1 MKKKLIWVSSIIT
14 VIIIVINI
22 SMLLYMFI
30 QYRSLAENMKK
41 SYYHNGKTLSEIIK
55 VAIYNNIDITNSV
68 QDYIYSE
75 MIQDIEDRFNIQSK
89 QENVKIETK
98 GFYFSEISH
107 IDSFIIKYSI
117 GKSVHSIS
125 KSKEL
130 YTNIEKISG
139 AGKYIQTIGDIPSI
153 EYVVIQDNF
162 GIIMA
167 TTSIDSLSSISG
179 DSALMYS
186 IVEMS
191 DYFRLY
197 KLRNKEIYE
206 FISPIESNTVLRI
219 GFVSEPIDNAMK
231 ESRIIFFSTLFTIIS
246 FALLI
251 IIIIFYYSRNAISSA
266 MLLDKEK
273 ERAGYFELMND
284 GIMILDRNNNI
295 INFNINL
302 LKILNIENINNIKD
316 IIENNPEIK
325 EIYYSE
331 NTFQDFEIIYG
342 DKHLLCS
349 SIILKDNN
357 KKIIT
362 INDFTEIEKLKKD
375 NQLRENQVLLSEL
388 SFKVAHELKNPLNG
402 ISIVVQRIL
411 KEIPVETDYANMLK
425 DTLDEVN
432 RMNKRIVDFTKF
444 AKPIDC
450 KFESINIKD
459 IINESVLQ
467 FRVFF
472 LENKINLKMDL
483 CDCNIFADKE
493 YMKIAFNNILTNSI
507 ESIENNGEINIII
520 ESNEKCIIEINDNGK
535 GMDSETLK
543 RIFDLYFTQ
552 KENGSGIGMSTV
564 YKIIK
569 NHNADIKIN
578 SEFGKGTKI
587 RMIFNKDGGIIDKV
601 THS

>member
-1 MKKKLIWVSSIIT
+1 MKKKVVWISIIIT

-75 MIQDIEDRFNIQSK
+75 MLQDAKDRFNIENK
-89 QENVKIETK
+89 QKNIKIETE
-98 GFYFSEISH
+98 GFYFSDISH
-107 IDSFIIKYSI
+107 IDSFIIKYNVG
-117 GKSVHSIS
+117 GKEYYIS
-125 KSKEL
+125 QSKAL
-130 YTNIEKISG
+130 YINIEKISG
-139 AGKYIQTIGDIPSI
+139 AGKYIQTIGSIPSI
-153 EYVVIQDNF
+153 EYVVIQDNY

-167 TTSIDSLSSISG
+167 TTGIDSLSSISG

-197 KLRNKEIYE
+197 QLKNKEIYE
-206 FISPIESNTVLRI
+206 FISPIESNTILRI
-219 GFVSEPIDNAMK
+219 GFVSEPINNAMR
-231 ESRIIFFSTLFTIIS
+231 ESRIIFFSTLFIIIT
-246 FALLI
+246 FVLLI

-284 GIMILDRNNNI
+284 GIMILDKNNNI

-302 LKILNIENINNIKD
+302 LKILNIDSIDSIKD
-316 IIENNPEIK
+316 IIENNQKIK
-325 EIYYSE
+325 DIYYSK
-331 NTFQDFEIIYG
+331 NTFQDFEIMYEN
-342 DKHLLCS
+342 KHLLCS
-349 SIILKDNN
+349 SKILKDNN
-357 KKIIT
+357 NKIIT

-375 NQLRENQVLLSEL
+375 NQLRENQALLSEL

-411 KEIPVETDYANMLK
+411 KEIPVKSDYANMLK
-425 DTLDEVN
+425 DMLDEVN
-432 RMNKRIVDFTKF
+432 RMNRRIVDFTKF
-444 AKPIDC
+444 AKPIDY
-450 KFESINIKD
+450 KFELINIKD
-459 IINESVLQ
+459 MINESLMQ
-467 FRVFF
+467 FNVFF
-472 LENKINLKMDL
+472 LENKIDLKMDL
-483 CDCNIFADKE
+483 CDCNVLADKE
-493 YMKIAFNNILTNSI
+493 YIKIAFNNILTNSI
-507 ESIENNGEINIII
+507 ESIKNNGEINIIM
-520 ESNEKCIIEINDNGK
+520 ENNEKCIIRVKDNGK
-535 GMDSETLK
+535 GMDSETEK
-543 RIFDLYFTQ
+543 RIYDLYFTQ

-569 NHNADIKIN
+569 NHNADIKID
-578 SEFGKGTKI
+578 SELDEGTEV
-587 RMIFNKDGGIIDKV
+587 RLIFNKV
-601 THS
+601 EE

>member
-1 MKKKLIWVSSIIT
+1 MKKKVVWISIIIT

-75 MIQDIEDRFNIQSK
+75 MLQDAKDRFNIENK
-89 QENVKIETK
+89 QKNIKIETE
-98 GFYFSEISH
+98 GFYFSDISH
-107 IDSFIIKYSI
+107 IDSFIIKYNVG
-117 GKSVHSIS
+117 GKEYYIS
-125 KSKEL
+125 QSKAL
-130 YTNIEKISG
+130 YINIEKISG
-139 AGKYIQTIGDIPSI
+139 AGKYIQTIGSIPSI
-153 EYVVIQDNF
+153 EYVVIQDNY

-167 TTSIDSLSSISG
+167 TTGIDSLSSISG

-197 KLRNKEIYE
+197 QLKNKEIYE
-206 FISPIESNTVLRI
+206 FISPIESNTILRI
-219 GFVSEPIDNAMK
+219 GFVSEPINNAMR
-231 ESRIIFFSTLFTIIS
+231 ESRIIFFSTLFIIIT
-246 FALLI
+246 FVLLI

-284 GIMILDRNNNI
+284 GIMILDKNNNI

-302 LKILNIENINNIKD
+302 LKILNIDSIDSIKD
-316 IIENNPEIK
+316 IIENNQKIK
-325 EIYYSE
+325 DIYYSK
-331 NTFQDFEIIYG
+331 NTFQDFEIMYEN
-342 DKHLLCS
+342 KHLLCS
-349 SIILKDNN
+349 SKILKDNN
-357 KKIIT
+357 NKIIT

-375 NQLRENQVLLSEL
+375 NQLRENQALLSEL

-411 KEIPVETDYANMLK
+411 KEIPVKSDYANMLK
-425 DTLDEVN
+425 DMLDEVN
-432 RMNKRIVDFTKF
+432 RMNRRIVDFTKF
-444 AKPIDC
+444 AKPIDY
-450 KFESINIKD
+450 KFELINIKD
-459 IINESVLQ
+459 MINESLMQ
-467 FRVFF
+467 FNVFF
-472 LENKINLKMDL
+472 LENKIDLKMDL
-483 CDCNIFADKE
+483 CDCNVLADKE
-493 YMKIAFNNILTNSI
+493 YIKIAFNNILTNSI
-507 ESIENNGEINIII
+507 ESIGNNGEINIIM
-520 ESNEKCIIEINDNGK
+520 ENNEKCIIRVKDNGK
-535 GMDSETLK
+535 GMDSETEK
-543 RIFDLYFTQ
+543 RIYDLYFTQ

-569 NHNADIKIN
+569 NHNADIKID
-578 SEFGKGTKI
+578 SELDEGTEV
-587 RMIFNKDGGIIDKV
+587 RLIFNKV
-601 THS
+601 EE